1 MEEKKKT
8 VHDFE
13 FVGRIINILKI
24 LREKTDECTIITQP
38 EILSLLN
45 EYGYSC
51 SARTLTD
58 YLKMIMKELNP
69 ESHDGY
75 VDDNVTIDDYRII
88 VKGLEEKLRY
98 RDIGLVS
105 KGSKKLQLRSLK
117 YNHTFSFHELNQLV
131 EAVLFLKNIDNNQ
144 KKKLIKKLQT
154 LSSVNYPKY
163 SPFISENTGTIS
175 TKIAGVYEN
184 PRINESIVRDN
195 LKIIRQA
202 IESSKGSGCKIAFHF
217 NGYNAEKELVPRCN
231 KAGNLITYV
240 VNPYYVILYNGKY
253 YLVCSMEPYTNVSIY
268 RIDLM
273 SDITDKISVSTLDG
287 ERLVSVKR
295 KPKREITDL
304 PINWNSKEAS
314 EFLSEHLYMY
324 YGEPERIILKLDR
337 QRYTL
342 LHDYFGE
349 HYQFRQQLDD
359 RWDEVVVKCVPDA
372 MISWAMQCSDY
383 VEVMKPEGLREKIR
397 MKCKELVERYQRV

>member
-1 MEEKKKT
+1 MGEKKKS

-13 FVGRIINILKI
+13 FVGRILNILKI
-24 LREKTDECTIITQP
+24 LQEKTDECTTITQP
-38 EILSLLN
+38 EILSLLD
-45 EYGYSC
+45 EYGCRC

-58 YLKMIMKELNP
+58 YLKMIMRELNP
-69 ESHDGY
+69 EYPDGY
-75 VDDNVTIDDYRII
+75 VDDQVTIDDYRII
-88 VKGLEEKLRY
+88 PKGLEDKLRA
-98 RDIGLVS
+98 RDMGLVS
-105 KGSKKLQLRSLK
+105 DGSKKLQFRSLK

-131 EAVLFLKNIDNNQ
+131 EAVLFLKNIDDSE
-144 KKKLIKKLQT
+144 KKKLIEKLQT

-163 SPFISENTGTIS
+163 SPYISENTGAIS
-175 TKIAGVYEN
+175 TKITGVYETS
-184 PRINESIVRDN
+184 RINEATVRDN

-202 IESSKGSGCKIAFHF
+202 IESAQGAGCKIAFHF
-217 NGYNAEKELVPRCN
+217 NGYNAEKEPEPRCN
-231 KAGNLITYV
+231 RDGSLITYV

-287 ERLVSVKR
+287 ETPVSAKR
-295 KPKREITDL
+295 RPKRDIAGL
-304 PINWNSKEAS
+304 PMNWNSKEAS
-314 EFLSEHLYMY
+314 EFQSEHLYMY
-324 YGEPERIILKLDR
+324 YGEPEQITLKLDR

-349 HYQFRQQLDD
+349 HYQFRQQIDG
-359 RWDEVVVKCVPDA
+359 RWDEVVVKCVPDS

-383 VEVMKPEGLREKIR
+383 VEVMKPKGLREKIW
-397 MKCKELVERYQRV
+397 MKCRGLVERYQ